1 MSFKARV
8 IMFVF
13 GGLAFGGG
21 AVTAAGNL
29 MQLHS
34 EDMNNA
40 VVAGLVGGLG
50 LALLLIARSSE
61 RP

>member
-1 MSFKARV
+1 M